1 MAKNGGN
8 RPAECTEN
16 IEDRYNRCGF
26 LNTIEH
32 IDIYGRMKKSYTE
45 KRWNLSHP
53 ECVSAISCCSS
64 KFKEQNNDIK
74 VAEKLST
81 FSITTKCCGLYPG
94 NDILSKKTKK
104 KQQKCINNQTMSCDE
119 TEESKSD
126 DVFEKLVAPQA
137 APRKY
142 EIIHSNLLTFSYGH
156 LAALYG
162 TYLCVTVASWKTL
175 LFHFIIFVLAAIGVT
190 AGAHRL
196 WTHRAYKAKLPLQ
209 IILMLMNTLAFQ
221 NTVIDWVKKH
231 RLHHRYSD
239 TDADPHNATRGFF
252 YSHVGWLLVKRH
264 EEVRRREKLIDMSD
278 IYDNPVLT
286 FQKKYAVPFIGTLT
300 FVLPTLIPMYFF
312 GETFWTAWHLTV
324 LRYILNLN
332 GTFLVNS
339 AAHMFGNKPYEEHI
353 KPSQNLF
360 VSFVSFG
367 EGFHNYHHVF
377 PWDYRTAE
385 LGNNYLNLTTKFI
398 DFFAWLGWA
407 YDRKTIPDDLIRSR
421 SKRTGDGT
429 NSWGFSKTE

>member
-1 MAKNGGN
+1 M
-8 RPAECTEN
+8 
-16 IEDRYNRCGF
+16 
-26 LNTIEH
+26 
-32 IDIYGRMKKSYTE
+32 
-45 KRWNLSHP
+45 
-53 ECVSAISCCSS
+53 
-64 KFKEQNNDIK
+64 
-74 VAEKLST
+74 
-81 FSITTKCCGLYPG
+81 
-94 NDILSKKTKK
+94 
-104 KQQKCINNQTMSCDE
+104 
-119 TEESKSD
+119 
-126 DVFEKLVAPQA
+126 
-137 APRKY
+137 
-142 EIIHSNLLTFSYGH
+142 
-156 LAALYG
+156 
-162 TYLCVTVASWKTL
+162 
-175 LFHFIIFVLAAIGVT
+175 
-190 AGAHRL
+190 
-196 WTHRAYKAKLPLQ
+196 
-209 IILMLMNTLAFQ
+209 
-221 NTVIDWVKKH
+221 
-231 RLHHRYSD
+231 
-239 TDADPHNATRGFF
+239 
-252 YSHVGWLLVKRH
+252 
-264 EEVRRREKLIDMSD
+264 
-278 IYDNPVLT
+278 
-286 FQKKYAVPFIGTLT
+286 T